1 MHDGLARTP
10 RIHEPTRRRSP
21 GTCDGHR
28 VGTDGLAWRDRPPHE
43 GLPPDATPCLNASVT
58 NARSTPVRRPRLR
71 SLVHASALTAALA
84 PAAAQAGGFE
94 IPDRGA
100 KALGRGGANV
110 VGVDDPT
117 AIHYNPAA
125 LAKLRG
131 TTLLYNHS
139 LIWHD
144 TRFTRA
150 PLSSAWGD
158 DAGTTFPTVRD
169 GKKVFPLG
177 LFAALSTDFGLENWT
192 FGAAVYGPHSVGQ
205 HQYPAYGPQSFM
217 LTDMNVLMAYYSL
230 AAAWKW
236 KDVFGV
242 GVTAQYVDLIKL
254 DYGLVIDSTFT
265 QGLDPIP
272 SDASTQLSST
282 LHLKDRTS
290 GTAIVGLWYRPHR
303 NVEIGVASRV
313 VPVFLKPK
321 GTMGVDKPTL
331 VTDDI
336 RVTMPLTLP
345 ATVRGGVRYIHYAK
359 DRQWFDLEL
368 AAEWEGW
375 SAIDKYDVQVS
386 GRISGQEIQDLRLGK
401 NWRDTVSVRLG
412 GDVNVIP
419 KHLTVRAGGY
429 FESAATPNAF
439 SHLDF
444 PSFMRGGLGA
454 GITAGGRGIYG
465 TLGFLHVFQE
475 SRQVSE
481 LEGKVFQQRPVRP
494 CPEECGGASGVPAN
508 AGRFTSRFEI
518 LNLGIELRFAEL
530 LGKRSGAGQSRK
542 ESRKQVAPAVPPTAP
557 DASRFDPSAVRGED
571 EDEELEG
578 EDALEAEPTN
588 DEPGSDEP
596 TVPKPI
602 VPNSTGPEP
611 TSR

>member
-1 MHDGLARTP
+1 M
-10 RIHEPTRRRSP
+10 
-21 GTCDGHR
+21 
-28 VGTDGLAWRDRPPHE
+28 
-43 GLPPDATPCLNASVT
+43 PPDVTPCLNASVPT
-58 NARSTPVRRPRLR
+58 ARSTPLCRPRLR
-71 SLVHASALTAALA
+71 SLGRTSTGASGRASAFALLVAAALA

-169 GKKVFPLG
+169 AKKMFPLG

-192 FGAAVYGPHSVGQ
+192 FGAGVYGPHSVGQ
-205 HQYPAYGPQSFM
+205 HRYPAYGPQSFM

-265 QGLDPIP
+265 QGLDPIA

-282 LHLKDRTS
+282 LHLEDRTS

-303 NVEIGVASRV
+303 RIELGLASRV
-313 VPVFLKPK
+313 VPVFLEPK
-321 GTMGVDKPTL
+321 STMAVDKPTL

-345 ATVRGGVRYIHYAK
+345 ATVRGGVRYIHHAK

-386 GRISGQEIQDLRLGK
+386 GRISGQEIQNLRLGK

-419 KHLTVRAGGY
+419 GHLTVRAGGY

-454 GITAGGRGIYG
+454 GLTAGGRGIYG

-475 SRQVSE
+475 AREVTE

-494 CPEECGGASGVPAN
+494 CPENCGGASGVPAN

-518 LNLGIELRFAEL
+518 LNLGIEIRFAEL
-530 LGKRSGAGQSRK
+530 LGKRRGAAKPKQ
-542 ESRKQVAPAVPPTAP
+542 QVAPAVPPTAP
-557 DASRFDPSAVRGED
+557 DASQFDPSAVRGEAD
-571 EDEELEG
+571 EDGDLERDEG
-578 EDALEAEPTN
+578 LEAEPTN
-588 DEPGSDEP
+588 DDMPAPSEPSDESTPPGP
-596 TVPKPI
+596 T
-602 VPNSTGPEP
+602 P
-611 TSR
+611 TPSPSLTVSDA